1 MAGILKQGLLE
12 EEEKNIIVLIVK
24 VLYMTS
30 WHLEKLYPAFQV
42 LKSGLPNM
50 VPQEHR
56 FNFLLWKNQV
66 LEEEIAMDEEFLMEE
81 EC

>member
-1 MAGILKQGLLE
+1 
-12 EEEKNIIVLIVK
+12 
-24 VLYMTS
+24 
-30 WHLEKLYPAFQV
+30 
-42 LKSGLPNM
+42 M

>member
-1 MAGILKQGLLE
+1 
-12 EEEKNIIVLIVK
+12 
-24 VLYMTS
+24 MTS